1 MCRAWAC
8 TSMMVRAHS
17 DHPKLNMF
25 FLPFAPFHHRVLGF
39 RDRFQLRCDLSL
51 LNQRPAEST
60 SVANLSLS
68 TNSDKTK
75 KISRETSL
83 LRATTHAT
91 PVPPFPGRTSR
102 VTITLASLAR
112 RISRPALDALSHG
125 APSSPRGICNSGTHP
140 NRHLRGMASWAP
152 ALFGDT
158 LVAEGGSEVKTEDA
172 LKDKIV
178 GVYFSAH
185 WCVPNPPGLRGVA
198 RACRHPRIVSTSL
211 GTRAAPE
218 HIVSDRLTTALAPR
232 FVPAGALRAASS
244 PRSSARSTRSS
255 SPEVRTSRSSSR
267 PPTGTRRRSRST
279 TASNPGSR
287 CHSPIA
293 I

>member
-25 FLPFAPFHHRVLGF
+25 FLPFAPFHRVLGF

-102 VTITLASLAR
+102 VTIMIPLLHNNYFTCMYYTKV
-112 RISRPALDALSHG
+112 
-125 APSSPRGICNSGTHP
+125 PSYLL
-140 NRHLRGMASWAP
+140 HLNII
-152 ALFGDT
+152 FIT
-158 LVAEGGSEVKTEDA
+158 
-172 LKDKIV
+172 
-178 GVYFSAH
+178 
-185 WCVPNPPGLRGVA
+185 PPY
-198 RACRHPRIVSTSL
+198 
-211 GTRAAPE
+211 
-218 HIVSDRLTTALAPR
+218 TA
-232 FVPAGALRAASS
+232 G
-244 PRSSARSTRSS
+244 
-255 SPEVRTSRSSSR
+255 
-267 PPTGTRRRSRST
+267 
-279 TASNPGSR
+279 
-287 CHSPIA
+287 
-293 I
+293 

>member
-1 MCRAWAC
+1 
-8 TSMMVRAHS
+8 MMVRAHS

>member
-1 MCRAWAC
+1 MSACRP
-8 TSMMVRAHS
+8 S
-17 DHPKLNMF
+17 
-25 FLPFAPFHHRVLGF
+25 
-39 RDRFQLRCDLSL
+39 
-51 LNQRPAEST
+51 
-60 SVANLSLS
+60 
-68 TNSDKTK
+68 SDKTK

-125 APSSPRGICNSGTHP
+125 APSSPRGVCNSGTHP

-185 WCVPNPPGLRGVA
+185 WCVPPPPPSSVA

-211 GTRAAPE
+211 GTRAQ
-218 HIVSDRLTTALAPR
+218 ISDRLTTAPAPR

-244 PRSSARSTRSS
+244 PRSSGRSTRSS
-255 SPEVRTSRSSSR
+255 SPGVRTSRSSSP